1 LATYIGDY
9 CQKPFVDVDLVDS
22 VISRLSRGNAAGFD
36 TLTCEHLQFCHP
48 IVTCMITK
56 LFVIMITIGYV
67 PDALRRGI
75 IIPIPNKG
83 KKSKNDKVDSYRGIT
98 ISPIIS
104 KVFEICLLTC
114 LEGYSTSSDSQ
125 FGFKKGVGCSDAL
138 YTLRKVVDIF
148 TNNGSTVNICSL
160 DLKSAFDRVNHC
172 ALFIK
177 LMDRKVPLCYITV
190 LHNWYR
196 KLLSKF
202 KWGDATSDWF

>member
-1 LATYIGDY
+1 LANYIGDY

-22 VISRLSRGNAAGFD
+22 DINGLSRGKATGFD

-48 IVTCMITK
+48 IVTCVITK
-56 LFVIMITIGYV
+56 LFVIMISIIGYV
-67 PDALRRGI
+67 PDAFGRRI
-75 IIPIPNKG
+75 IIPIPKEG

-104 KVFEICLLTC
+104 KVFEMCILTC
-114 LEGYSTSSDSQ
+114 LEGYLTSSDRQ
-125 FGFKKGVGCSDAL
+125 FGFKRGVGCSDAL

-160 DLKSAFDRVNHC
+160 DLKSAFDHVNHC

-177 LMDRKVPLCYITV
+177 
-190 LHNWYR
+190 
-196 KLLSKF
+196 
-202 KWGDATSDWF
+202 